1 MTAVQPT
8 DASAPTPIPT
18 AVRPRWRVAIL
29 LQVAVL
35 VAILAGL
42 GFWGHAWMR
51 TSLFF
56 VTETDA
62 RIMTD
67 LVVIG
72 ARRAGEIIDRP
83 IAEGDRVA
91 AGQILVRLDDRAD
104 QLRLV
109 ELNSRLA
116 TVDAEIARIRSDRT
130 LAESRLAATL
140 ATRQAELRK
149 AEAAQQAASHEEQFA
164 ASDEARIAALA
175 KAGNTPRSRLER
187 ARTTALTA
195 AQNLRRAEAGVAA
208 ARAAVAEAAAESGRR
223 DVFDNEIAGQVAERR
238 EIMAAIARQRHAIER
253 LAIRSPLAGVV
264 DQTFVLAG
272 EYVAAGQRLMAI
284 HDPAQIRVEANLRE
298 TDVARVA
305 VGQKVDIHV
314 DAYPDDVFTG
324 RVTHIG
330 NAANSRFGLLPNLN
344 QSGNFTKV
352 TQRIETHIAID
363 HLDDRLKPG
372 MMVEVKIHAIPK
384 DLF

>member
-1 MTAVQPT
+1 MTAVQPS

-18 AVRPRWRVAIL
+18 AQRPHRRRAIL
-29 LQVAVL
+29 LRVAVFA
-35 VAILAGL
+35 VILAGL
-42 GFWGHAWMR
+42 GFWGHTWMR
-51 TSLFF
+51 TSMFF

-91 AGQILVRLDDRAD
+91 AGQVLVRLDDRAD
-104 QLRLV
+104 RLRLA

-116 TVDAEIARIRSDRT
+116 TVDAEIARIRSDRA
-130 LAESRLAATL
+130 LAESRLAAAL
-140 ATRQAELRK
+140 ATRRAELRE
-149 AEAAQQAASHEEQFA
+149 AEAARQAASYEEQFA
-164 ASDEARIAALA
+164 ATDEVRIAALA
-175 KAGNTPRSRLER
+175 KTGNAPRSRLER

-195 AQNLRRAEAGVAA
+195 AQNLRQAEAGVAA
-208 ARAAVAEAAAESGRR
+208 ARAAVAQAAAEAGRR
-223 DVFDNEIAGQVAERR
+223 DVFDNEVAGQVAERR

-253 LAIRSPLAGVV
+253 LVMRSPLAGVV
-264 DQTFVLAG
+264 DQTFVLVG

-324 RVTHIG
+324 RVSHIG

-363 HLDDRLKPG
+363 HLDGRLMPG
-372 MMVEVKIHAIPK
+372 MMVEVKIHAAPK
-384 DLF
+384 NLF